1 MSELIPASS
10 NFTPL
15 QEELLRLYS
24 LNLEEKDLLKIKELI
39 DEYLSENVFKET
51 DETVEKKD
59 ITPEEFDRWARQNL

>member
-1 MSELIPASS
+1 MSELIPAST

-39 DEYLSENVFKET
+39 DEYLSENVFKES
-51 DETVEKKD
+51 DESVEKKE
-59 ITPEEFDRWARQNL
+59 ITPEEFDRWAKQNL

>member
-1 MSELIPASS
+1 MSELIPAST

-24 LNLEEKDLLKIKELI
+24 LNLEESHLLKIKELI

-51 DETVEKKD
+51 DETVEKKE
-59 ITPEEFDRWARQNL
+59 ITPEEFDRWAKQNL

>member
-1 MSELIPASS
+1 MSELSPTST

-24 LNLEEKDLLKIKELI
+24 LNLEERHLLKIKELI

-51 DETVEKKD
+51 DETVEKKE
-59 ITPEEFDRWARQNL
+59 ITPEEFDRWAKQNL

>member
-1 MSELIPASS
+1 MSELTPASS

-24 LNLEEKDLLKIKELI
+24 LNLEEKHFLQIKGLI

-51 DETVEKKD
+51 AEEGEKKE
-59 ITPEEFDRWARQNL
+59 ITPEEFDRWAKQNL